1 MDSQDQAKNHAAG
14 HESHGVH
21 VCHKC
26 GYQFP
31 NAHPSAKHRR
41 SHKKH
46 CGKTEGSKLDDSAH
60 SPASDD
66 SDEDPKTPI
75 AQVPIAVERGS
86 VEKSIGGIGAMSTRS
101 EYEEFSDAPM
111 EFQDSGPNLG
121 RQDSFYGA
129 SQADKIAEKDLTATI
144 SFKDCEDT
152 EFDQSQRNSV
162 DGNEKENP
170 VSESMPPL
178 SSVTIEH
185 QDLGLSY
192 NKDSDDRNGYSSD
205 MVLIKSETL
214 AAVSAESGKA
224 GAANS
229 VAESSQEPD
238 ADENDEGKSNR
249 NLAGGLTLPSE
260 HSGEISESVSASE
273 KRPEVTS
280 EELLTEDIIQLKE
293 EKVYST
299 FEMKTDAAQGA
310 DSATSVNS
318 NEVDDKEESVS
329 LSEKRLEVTSEKI
342 LTEDIAQLKVKEQ
355 VHSTFELKTD
365 AAQGADSATSV
376 NSNEVDDKELSGNDS
391 VYVLS
396 VPNDLPLVD
405 NAEIKLE
412 GFKDHERVKLPQTEA
427 LARDE
432 VITDKGEVGDAVC
445 QEKFDTNRVDED
457 IKVEKSAMVK
467 EVIVEGKGDAF
478 QINKRSDALES
489 PVTGT
494 TEDDKDNKSSSLEE
508 KQHVDVSDDLDQTVS
523 PDVDPDDEARKSNNV
538 VGSDDMGISERA
550 VGIDNNRRIDDEN
563 YVKNTE
569 RSCESSDDSSLSQK
583 NPGSDLLEVDN
594 SHDNGIR
601 TAEKFNVVEIGGL
614 EEGYNSIKSNSIS
627 ESIRTHHQSPV
638 VTEEVNSEHVRALSD
653 AEAPEVNRVSNS
665 YDDDNKDC
673 EINRDNEVQGD
684 AGEGFKASALDH
696 IGGNEFE
703 RTSEDNLKRELIHL
717 PLDAEPTSQISG
729 AVDNIPTKES
739 GGDASG
745 ISTTSLQG
753 EADNVSVKHQLD
765 TTVVD
770 VSVETSSQTDSL
782 EGHWGSVSDSWD
794 LTPRFLFGRGTVLST
809 LSDSV
814 AVMDTESLPS
824 TGSHALAEGEKANIK
839 PKVASEEQNNDKS
852 EEFEPPSFMT
862 LVEPGAGEQKAA
874 DTEIQR
880 EQNAQNPR
888 ASPLQA
894 GWFPSLTHVA
904 NESQGRKKNEEIIE
918 KVTNW
923 NAKQHT
929 PLKNLLGGEANTE
942 SKPKSPNSK
951 EKESPAVVIPREEKV
966 AKDNGALGTKL
977 SSIRGPEAPETGPTI
992 AETGKEW
999 NSPARGPE
1007 AKESSQNLIAAG
1019 DHPGVENNTQ
1029 GEIIPGRR
1037 SIERAI
1043 QDRLAM
1049 KTKGTE
1055 SSTLDFEFEVVARED
1070 DSVRNWEKF
1079 GETRQLKEAL
1089 NSNEVG
1095 SDSDFE
1101 FKVENQ
1107 FQGGREEI
1115 DGINIHVDCVGETS
1129 QGANSIAG
1137 TKDPNCPTL
1146 RDLIIISNDNN
1157 DVDETSLHLRNISSD
1172 ASLGI
1177 GTTNKPSIEEQVT
1190 PRVAEKLNL
1199 EEQNN
1204 ELEAY
1209 ILDKLSGLQPSFRTL
1224 FEPSAVST
1232 SSSTAAC
1239 SFEYRTG
1246 RKQPKKSKW
1255 KKKMEDVFA
1264 KITNSASKKQQQY
1277 SPVGSDLYETE
1288 VKGILKMRWE
1298 EERKKNQRTKWP
1310 TSCFCS
1316 CYPCCS
1322 KSNGTRN
1329 LDEWEFQ
1336 LEEYYSSTC

>member
-1 MDSQDQAKNHAAG
+1 MLVDMISFNFAG
-14 HESHGVH
+14 HESHGVY

-111 EFQDSGPNLG
+111 EFQDSGLNLG
-121 RQDSFYGA
+121 RQDSFYDA

-178 SSVTIEH
+178 PSVTLEH
-185 QDLGLSY
+185 QDPGLSY

-205 MVLIKSETL
+205 MVLINSETL

-224 GAANS
+224 SAANS

-238 ADENDEGKSNR
+238 ADENEEGKSNR
-249 NLAGGLTLPSE
+249 NLAGGLPLPSE
-260 HSGEISESVSASE
+260 HSGETSESVSASE
-273 KRPEVTS
+273 KRPE
-280 EELLTEDIIQLKE
+280 
-293 EKVYST
+293 
-299 FEMKTDAAQGA
+299 TDAAQGA
-310 DSATSVNS
+310 DSATSVNL
-318 NEVDDKEESVS
+318 NEVDDKEDSVS
-329 LSEKRLEVTSEKI
+329 VSEKRLEVTSEKL
-342 LTEDIAQLKVKEQ
+342 LTEDIAQLKEKEQ

-405 NAEIKLE
+405 NAESKLE
-412 GFKDHERVKLPQTEA
+412 GFKDQRVKLPQTEA
-427 LARDE
+427 LVCDE
-432 VITDKGEVGDAVC
+432 IITDKGEVRDAVS

-467 EVIVEGKGDAF
+467 EVIGEGKGDAC
-478 QINKRSDALES
+478 QINKGSDALES

-494 TEDDKDNKSSSLEE
+494 TENDKDNKSSSLEE
-508 KQHVDVSDDLDQTVS
+508 KQLVDVSDDLDQTVY
-523 PDVDPDDEARKSNNV
+523 PDVDPDDGARKSNNV

-550 VGIDNNRRIDDEN
+550 VGIDNRRIDDEN

-614 EEGYNSIKSNSIS
+614 DSSIKSNAIS
-627 ESIRTHHQSPV
+627 ESIGTHHQSPV
-638 VTEEVNSEHVRALSD
+638 VTEEVNIEQVRALLD

-665 YDDDNKDC
+665 YDDNKEC

-696 IGGNEFE
+696 SGGNEFD
-703 RTSEDNLKRELIHL
+703 RTSEDKLKRELIHL

-729 AVDNIPTKES
+729 AVDDSHTKES

-753 EADNVSVKHQLD
+753 EADNVSVKHPLD

-782 EGHWGSVSDSWD
+782 EGHWGSVS
-794 LTPRFLFGRGTVLST
+794 VLST
-809 LSDSV
+809 LSDNV
-814 AVMDTESLPS
+814 AVIDTESLPS
-824 TGSHALAEGEKANIK
+824 TGSHALAGEKANIK

-862 LVEPGAGEQKAA
+862 LVEPGVGEQKAA

-929 PLKNLLGGEANTE
+929 PLKNLLGEADTE

-951 EKESPAVVIPREEKV
+951 ESPAVGIPREEKV
-966 AKDNGALGTKL
+966 AKDNGALGTKV
-977 SSIRGPEAPETGPTI
+977 SSILGPEAPETGPTI

-999 NSPARGPE
+999 NSPARYPADIKREKRKVKGRPLWTQFQR
-1007 AKESSQNLIAAG
+1007 ARSQRILTKSDCWFSNLHPKPTKSGRLKVVFLRAIESIKQNMYEAG
-1019 DHPGVENNTQ
+1019 DHPGVENNT
-1029 GEIIPGRR
+1029 ESEIIIPGRR

-1049 KTKGTE
+1049 KVEETSEAE
-1055 SSTLDFEFEVVARED
+1055 SSTLGFEFEVVARKRD
-1070 DSVRNWEKF
+1070 VEKF
-1079 GETRQLKEAL
+1079 GETKEAL
-1089 NSNEVG
+1089 NWNEVG

-1115 DGINIHVDCVGETS
+1115 DGIN
-1129 QGANSIAG
+1129 N
-1137 TKDPNCPTL
+1137 PNCPTL
-1146 RDLIIISNDNN
+1146 RDLIISNDN
-1157 DVDETSLHLRNISSD
+1157 DVDETSVHLRNISSD
-1172 ASLGI
+1172 ASLGMA
-1177 GTTNKPSIEEQVT
+1177 TTNKPSIEEVT

-1199 EEQNN
+1199 EERNN

-1246 RKQPKKSKW
+1246 RQEPKKSKW
-1255 KKKMEDVFA
+1255 KKKIEDVVA
-1264 KITNSASKKQQQY
+1264 KITNSGSKKPQQY
-1277 SPVGSDLYETE
+1277 LPVGSDLYETE

-1322 KSNGTRN
+1322 NKSNGRRN
-1329 LDEWEFQ
+1329 LEEWEFQ
-1336 LEEYYSSTC
+1336 LEEYYSSTW